1 MEYAQQLFGEFFGP
15 EWGPALFLVT
25 KNVLLIVAIILP
37 LMLAVA
43 YLTFA
48 ERKIIGYMQLRV
60 GPNRVTFFGIP
71 WLGGWAQPIA
81 DAVKAVMKEIIIP
94 SGANKFLFV
103 LAPVLDICACTGSLG
118 GSAIFSRSGVGG
130 HQCRPALYSGHDF
143 HGSLWGYHCGLG
155 IQFQICVPR
164 RDALCRPG
172 GVV

>member
-1 MEYAQQLFGEFFGP
+1 MEYAQQLFGDFFGP
-15 EWGPALFLVT
+15 EWGPALFLLV
-25 KNVLLIVAIILP
+25 KNVLLIVAIVLP

-94 SGANKFLFV
+94 SGANKVLFV
-103 LAPVLDICACTGSLG
+103 LAPILTFAPALAGRASDAYGLAAPLWIVAGLAVAAALVALLLRETAPAVLARR
-118 GSAIFSRSGVGG
+118 AQARSGL
-130 HQCRPALYSGHDF
+130 A
-143 HGSLWGYHCGLG
+143 
-155 IQFQICVPR
+155 
-164 RDALCRPG
+164 AA
-172 GVV
+172 

>member
-1 MEYAQQLFGEFFGP
+1 MEYAQQLFGNFFGP
-15 EWGPALFLVT
+15 EWGPALFVLT

-48 ERKIIGYMQLRV
+48 ERKIIAFMQMRV

-103 LAPVLDICACTGSLG
+103 LAPVLDFRASVGGLGSSAVFS
-118 GSAIFSRSGVGG
+118 GSGIGG
-130 HQCRPALYSGHDF
+130 HQCGAALYSGHDF
-143 HGSLWGYHCGLG
+143 HGCLWGYHCGLG
-155 IQFQICVPR
+155 IQFQVCVPR
-164 RDALCRPG
+164 RDAFRCAG
-172 GVV
+172 GFL